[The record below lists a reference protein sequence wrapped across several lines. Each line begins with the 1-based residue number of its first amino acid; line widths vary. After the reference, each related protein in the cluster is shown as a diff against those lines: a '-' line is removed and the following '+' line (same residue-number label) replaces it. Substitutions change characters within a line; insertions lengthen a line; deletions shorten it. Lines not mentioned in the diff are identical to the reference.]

1 MHKTA
6 CVRRPLARKGKDM
19 DVWFTKLCSMHLFI
33 FQKKALC
40 CYNVLEWME
49 CIFFRKEK
57 KKSKNVNYIN
67 YYSPHGWL
75 LHLISYTIIYREK
88 NALQL
93 IKFVINV
100 YWWMETFFSLLV
112 VSEKFNSNLSFAL
125 AKATLQYA
133 FVLVVFCC
141 WNLRRRQLT
150 ILEHL
155 NVFRFTEL
163 TRSPCE

>member
-1 MHKTA
+1 MCAPTSCK
-6 CVRRPLARKGKDM
+6 KGKGYGC
-19 DVWFTKLCSMHLFI
+19 VIYKIVQHALIHFP
-33 FQKKALC
+33 KKALC

-100 YWWMETFFSLLV
+100 YWWMETFFSLWV